1 MTKLTCI
8 LLVLIIFL
16 SQQSSASV
24 SLKNCVKSINS
35 VKVAKSPIQS
45 FFDTKAVQSEQVNSI
60 ALIWKKLANPDSVL
74 PSVIDHKEFFLQT
87 MTELDK
93 LLQKDPC
100 LLDDLDLVFV
110 YPGISYA
117 ISSSQLAMIRKFKPG
132 SAMWNR
138 QVIVR
143 LSNVRI

>member
-1 MTKLTCI
+1 MTKLNCI
-8 LLVLIIFL
+8 FLVLVIFL

-24 SLKNCVKSINS
+24 SLKLCMKSINS
-35 VKVAKSPIQS
+35 AKVAKSPIHS

-60 ALIWKKLANPDSVL
+60 ALIWKKPANTDSVL
-74 PSVIDHKEFFLQT
+74 PSEADHKAFFLQA

-93 LLQKDPC
+93 RLQKDPC
-100 LLDDLDLVFV
+100 LLDNLDLVFV